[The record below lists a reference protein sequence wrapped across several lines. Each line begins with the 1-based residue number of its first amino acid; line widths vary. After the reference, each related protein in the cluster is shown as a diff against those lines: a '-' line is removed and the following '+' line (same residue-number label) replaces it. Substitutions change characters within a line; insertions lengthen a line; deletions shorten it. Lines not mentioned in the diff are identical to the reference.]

1 MAEARRQKR
10 AKTAK
15 REGELQHVNEGTQRL
30 LDSIQ
35 KKGRHAAD
43 SPNINAQEHDRLMA
57 LHEAAHA
64 IAVLAVGGR
73 LRRMA
78 LGPIRAPP
86 SRHEIGSSARWL
98 GGLVEHEP
106 LHQRVVAFV
115 ALCGAAAHRLFVS
128 ERPKWYKLLEG
139 PTASDYE
146 DALSALLDLQIF
158 DSYRVEGAAWL
169 FVHLQRRVIVAL
181 AEELLLHRSMSGDV
195 VMAFVVK
202 AGPGVLSSIPVD
214 ALIDMHDEN
223 ERDPPSER

>member
-1 MAEARRQKR
+1 MAEARSQKR
-10 AKTAK
+10 AKPAK
-15 REGELQHVNEGTQRL
+15 HEGELRHVNEGTQRL
-30 LDSIQ
+30 LNSI
-35 KKGRHAAD
+35 KKKSRRDAD
-43 SPNINAQEHDRLMA
+43 SPNVDAQERDRLMA

-64 IAVLAVGGR
+64 IAVLAAGGR

-86 SRHEIGSSARWL
+86 SRHEFGKSAAWL

-106 LHQRVVAFV
+106 LHRRVVAFV
-115 ALCGAAAHRLFVS
+115 ALCGAAAHRLFVE

-139 PTASDYE
+139 PTANDYE

-169 FVHLQRRVIVAL
+169 FVHLQRRVIEAL
-181 AEELLLHRSMSGDV
+181 AEELLLHRSMSGDAV
-195 VMAFVVK
+195 TTFVDKVD
-202 AGPGVLSSIPVD
+202 PGISSSIPIE
-214 ALIDMHDEN
+214 ALIDMHDTD